1 MAERECM
8 CTSVTERNNIPVAA
22 PRIRSIENLCAA
34 FVCSPGTKHPPTP
47 AGKSSGQ
54 QNLRLSKSEQ
64 VGVQD

>member
-8 CTSVTERNNIPVAA
+8 CTSVTERNNIL
-22 PRIRSIENLCAA
+22 RIRSIENLCAA